1 MAIAEEK
8 VLSANGK
15 VAASPWITVAF
26 EPFTRAPSF
35 AANAW
40 SYSRLVTRAA
50 RRRNSSVAA
59 PGPAP
64 SSSTCSPSCEPCKI
78 QGKTWRR
85 VTHRHSRVPQ
95 NHVSYR
101 FIESSIEFEGK
112 QFYRDRSKLL
122 KQSANAAKCRSELIG
137 VVSGWT
143 FELLEEG
150 VNGGADFGSI
160 ARFCVLAIGNIE
172 RIERHDCLFRSAFVE
187 QSDSFRIVRDALQY
201 PQDNGLIVLHGCQSL
216 GDLLRQRRSRGRSR
230 CHRVTI
236 RIQLAHF
243 IQNGPQLTV
252 QFLRVRGVNLL
263 RQQAEDHV
271 T

>member
-26 EPFTRAPSF
+26 EPFTRAPSL

-101 FIESSIEFEGK
+101 FIEISTEIEGQE
-112 QFYRDRSKLL
+112 FYCERSKVL
-122 KQSANAAKCRSELIG
+122 KANAEGGKLRSEIIG
-137 VVSGWT
+137 
-143 FELLEEG
+143 
-150 VNGGADFGSI
+150 
-160 ARFCVLAIGNIE
+160 
-172 RIERHDCLFRSAFVE
+172 
-187 QSDSFRIVRDALQY
+187 
-201 PQDNGLIVLHGCQSL
+201 
-216 GDLLRQRRSRGRSR
+216 
-230 CHRVTI
+230 
-236 RIQLAHF
+236 
-243 IQNGPQLTV
+243 
-252 QFLRVRGVNLL
+252 
-263 RQQAEDHV
+263 
-271 T
+271 